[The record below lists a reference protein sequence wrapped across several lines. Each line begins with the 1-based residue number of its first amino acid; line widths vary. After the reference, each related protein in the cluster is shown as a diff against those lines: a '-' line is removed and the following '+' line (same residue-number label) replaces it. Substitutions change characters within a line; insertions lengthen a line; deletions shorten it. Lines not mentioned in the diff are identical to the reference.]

1 MPPVAAVFGI
11 SVIVISLA
19 LFVKPHF
26 CNDSKTRRL
35 LLMLPILF
43 LSILGYLVASPVTP
57 GLFSFL
63 IPYEQLGV
71 WPTTDLDGNPCS
83 VRVDA
88 KAMSCR
94 IPPGEL
100 PRIRLESTTSGAGA
114 VYVCDTGWRFGV
126 GAVRPVKGGLE
137 IFSSPLNRW
146 GLRFRLRRNE
156 WSQETIV
163 PDGW

>member
-1 MPPVAAVFGI
+1 MSPVAAVFGI

-19 LFVKPHF
+19 LLVKRHF
-26 CNDSKTRRL
+26 CKDSRTRQFL
-35 LLMLPILF
+35 LALPIL
-43 LSILGYLVASPVTP
+43 LLCLLWYLVAAPVTP

-63 IPYEQLGV
+63 IPYEEVGV
-71 WPTTDLDGNPCS
+71 WPTTDLDGNSCS
-83 VRVDA
+83 IRVDA

-100 PRIRLESTTSGAGA
+100 PRIRLESITSGA
-114 VYVCDTGWRFGV
+114 VHVCDTGWRFGV
-126 GAVRPVKGGLE
+126 GEVRPVKGGLE
-137 IFSSPLNRW
+137 IFASPLNGW

-163 PDGW
+163 PDWW